1 MICTESVAEALAERG
16 WAAVSDFLPVA
27 TWHELAAEVRAAHA
41 SGGLQAAGVG
51 RGERYRLAD
60 EVRGDRIQ
68 WLDASPASAAQRDAL
83 ARLDR
88 LRATLNG
95 ELQLGLFEFEGHFAL
110 YPPGAGYRRHRDQ
123 HRSSQARVLSCVVYL
138 NTDWRV
144 EHGGA
149 LRLYLDE
156 EGQREHRDVLP
167 EGGKLICFLSERFWH
182 EVLPA
187 ARERLSLT
195 GWFRLRS

>member
-1 MICTESVAEALAERG
+1 MIGIASVAEALAERG
-16 WAAVSDFLPVA
+16 WATVSDFLPAV
-27 TWHELAAEVRAAHA
+27 TWRGLAAEVRAAHA
-41 SGGLQAAGVG
+41 SGSLRAAGVG

-60 EVRGDRIQ
+60 DLRGDRIR
-68 WLDASPASAAQRDAL
+68 WLEASPASMAQRDAL
-83 ARLDR
+83 ACLHE
-88 LRATLNG
+88 LRATLNR

-110 YPPGAGYRRHRDQ
+110 YPAGAAYRRHRDQ
-123 HRSSQARVLSCVVYL
+123 LRGSQARVLSCVVYL
-138 NTDWRV
+138 NADWKG

-149 LRLYLDE
+149 LRLYLDQKGE
-156 EGQREHRDVLP
+156 RNYRDVLP

-195 GWFRLRS
+195 GWFRRRS